1 MTTHFPNIAQGAS
14 GGAPPTVPGLQMVP
28 PGPPNWQ
35 FGHLIRRPGDPIVRQ
50 RFEFRD
56 LSRKVREHLV
66 NQIGEAT
73 RDDAARM
80 LWVQG
85 RPGEGKSVGCLLACL
100 NANFHAVVVSPGLF
114 TGKEEGEPIRIL
126 HELLAEL
133 VRWSV
138 VYKCRVVVII
148 DDFDLSTA
156 NVGDHT
162 GHTIHSQLI
171 VNEFMA
177 LADNRHLYRN
187 VDGSNI
193 AFIMTVN
200 DATGMRESLHRPGRA
215 IWHDHV
221 PSAEDKANIAFEVLA
236 PKTSAERALV
246 QALVKKH
253 GASQPVAFW
262 NALFHR
268 MRALHAHRLIDGN
281 MPDKAAIDAAHGKR
295 LPLVPDIAWAA
306 AKQLRTSRV
315 RSYLA
320 KTHKR
325 WWGR

>member
-1 MTTHFPNIAQGAS
+1 MTTHFPSIAQGGA
-14 GGAPPTVPGLQMVP
+14 GGAPPSPPVLQAVP
-28 PGPPNWQ
+28 PGPPSWQ
-35 FGHLIRRPGDPIVRQ
+35 YAHLIRRPGDPIVRQ
-50 RFEFRD
+50 RFEFRE
-56 LSRKVREHLV
+56 LTLKVREHLV

-73 RDDAARM
+73 RNDAARM

-85 RPGEGKSVGCLLACL
+85 RPGEGKSVGCLIACL
-100 NANFHAVVVSPGLF
+100 NASFHTAVLSPGLF
-114 TGKEEGEPIRIL
+114 AGEVEGASVQVL
-126 HELLAEL
+126 HAVLAEL
-133 VRWSV
+133 VRWSA

-156 NVGDHT
+156 NVGENQGST
-162 GHTIHSQLI
+162 VNSQLL
-171 VNEFMA
+171 VNEVMS
-177 LADNRHLYRN
+177 LGDNRHLYRN

-246 QALVKKH
+246 QSLVKKH
-253 GASQPVAFW
+253 GCQPVAFW

-268 MRALHAHRLIDGN
+268 MRALHARRLIEGG
-281 MPDKAAIDAAHGKR
+281 MPDKATVDAAHGTR
-295 LPLVPDIAWAA
+295 LPLVPEIAWAA

-315 RSYLA
+315 RSYLT